1 MQRIPGTT
9 AAYAIL
15 GLTAVGLTAMVAG
28 FGWALTFWAR

>member
-15 GLTAVGLTAMVAG
+15 GLTAACLAIMVAG
-28 FGWALTFWAR
+28 FGWVVTSWVR

>member
-15 GLTAVGLTAMVAG
+15 AMTMVGLMSMAVG
-28 FGWALTFWAR
+28 FGWAVTAWVR

>member
-15 GLTAVGLTAMVAG
+15 AVTMACVVSMAAG
-28 FGWALTFWAR
+28 FGWVLRAWIH

>member
-15 GLTAVGLTAMVAG
+15 GLTATCLALMAAG
-28 FGWALTFWAR
+28 FGWAVTFWAH

>member
-15 GLTAVGLTAMVAG
+15 AMVTACLVSLVAG
-28 FGWALTFWAR
+28 LGWALASWIR